1 MKRRNWIQILL
12 VANLFV
18 LSAAD
23 GATTTAPQEYAVLSL
38 IGDNLTVAQ
47 FSTTTGTIVN
57 KTPRI
62 LVPVKTPIL
71 DDVALLAV
79 EDVVKKTDAGAR
91 LDLLSSNDPVLYKFQ
106 NDLFNNTGDSA
117 AAQTALRTVLKNT
130 TAERLILVSK
140 HRADAYF
147 RLVGSQIGEG
157 KLEGLGYYIDNTVSI
172 RMVDSGA
179 TGVGFL
185 APFAYVKVSLL
196 NARTLQVLRTKSI
209 IESEVIANAGSAEAN
224 LSAWQVLSQQKK
236 IDHTTELIRRVIQQ
250 AIPDIFGSGAP

>member
-1 MKRRNWIQILL
+1 MNRKNWIRTLI
-12 VANLFV
+12 VANLLA
-18 LSAAD
+18 LSAAN
-23 GATTTAPQEYAVLSL
+23 GATTVASQEYAVLSL

-79 EDVVKKTDAGAR
+79 EDVVKKTEAGVQ
-91 LDLLSSNDPVLYKFQ
+91 LDLLSSSDPVLYKFQ
-106 NDLFNNTGDSA
+106 NDLFGNTDESA
-117 AAQTALRTVLKNT
+117 TVKAALRAVLKNT
-130 TAERLILVSK
+130 TADRLILVSK

-147 RLVGSQIGEG
+147 RLIGSQIGEG

-196 NARTLQVLRTKSI
+196 NARTLQILHTKSFT
-209 IESEVIANAGSAEAN
+209 ESEVIANAGSAEAH
-224 LSAWQVLSQQKK
+224 LSALASTPSAK
-236 IDHTTELIRRVIQQ
+236 EN
-250 AIPDIFGSGAP
+250 

>member
-1 MKRRNWIQILL
+1 MTQRNWKQILL
-12 VANLFV
+12 VANLLV
-18 LSAAD
+18 LNAAN
-23 GATTTAPQEYAVLSL
+23 GATTIAPQEYAVLSL

-62 LVPVKTPIL
+62 LVPVKTPVL

-79 EDVVKKTDAGAR
+79 EDIVKKTETGAR
-91 LDLLSSNDPVLYKFQ
+91 LDLLSSSDPVLYKFQ
-106 NDLFNNTGDSA
+106 NDLFNNTSDSVT
-117 AAQTALRTVLKNT
+117 AQAALRAVLKNT
-130 TAERLILVSK
+130 VADRLILVSK

-157 KLEGLGYYIDNTVSI
+157 KLEGLGYYIDNTVSLV
-172 RMVDSGA
+172 MEKSGA
-179 TGVGFL
+179 SGVGFL

-196 NARTLQVLRTKSI
+196 NTRTLQVLRTKSF
-209 IESEVIANAGSAEAN
+209 IESEIIANAGSAEAN
-224 LSAWQVLSQQKK
+224 LSAWQVLPQQEK

-250 AIPDIFGSGAP
+250 AIPEIFASPSP